1 MIIETK
7 MHTIFLL
14 VGPTECGKT
23 TFSKDILM
31 KQLTITDPEK
41 NFTSNVQYLSSDDIR
56 QELLGHSFD
65 KYDRVMLEA
74 SNIAFPF
81 LKEKLKAVTTYPISA
96 EFVIVDTTGLAKE
109 FREEMV
115 KLAREQNYR
124 IETIVFDYKNRD
136 DYYQSERSRRLIS
149 DHIQRL
155 KREVLPQLAKENYH
169 MIHRLPKN
177 DFSDIS
183 VTITD
188 KEDYCSCL
196 LPANQTYDV
205 IGDVHECL
213 DTLKELLTKL
223 EMSAS
228 KNASIDSTKT
238 ILGGDWIDKGN
249 NTRKIIEFLYDNQ
262 EKFLFTM
269 GNHENFVYKYLK
281 ETIKGTQKE
290 ILETYFDSIPVLQQD
305 QELAEKFFQL
315 VEQSKPFFRRI
326 GTNNQSFIVT
336 HAPCK
341 AKYLG
346 KLDALSQKKQR
357 NFRINREA
365 DLQEQLAFLE
375 DESYFNL
382 PLHIFGHVA
391 NQEAFRL
398 KNKRSIDTG
407 AVSKN
412 HLTAIR
418 ILPYKTM
425 LYSVSSNEGVK
436 ETLPLLFSK
445 PKRASW
451 TLLSDEQKRKLRYMV
466 KNKIQFVSGTMAPAA
481 AEQENNDLES
491 LEQGLQYF
499 KQKGVKELI
508 LQPKYMGSR
517 CNIYLFDTIDQCYAI
532 TRNGNRI
539 QHLDLTGIYQQLLTK
554 FGSYMQKHKIDMLL
568 LDGELLPWSA
578 LGDGLIKK
586 EYRPI
591 AKSLEI
597 ENTFLKE
604 NDFDQAFENLQKGML
619 NTTYS
624 YDVKHNSKKEL
635 KKKYGEF
642 KASQYNYLLEVAPYY
657 VPVYEKEQFS
667 KIYENQL
674 TLYGVES
681 ELSYKPFDLLKII
694 YKSGIEELPNW
705 SSIERYNFVS
715 DDLFQ
720 VIDLQQP
727 EALALATQ
735 FFDSITVD
743 QQMEGIVLKPNYLT
757 ENTVPF
763 IKVRNKDYLTL
774 IYGYDYQ
781 WGPRYKKLIANKKIG
796 GKLKTSLKEHELAKE
811 LLAIPIQEINE
822 HNETYLTI
830 LADLLFELAKEKEL
844 DPRL

>member
-31 KQLTITDPEK
+31 KQLTVTDSEK
-41 NFTSNVQYLSSDDIR
+41 NFVSNVQYLSSDDIR
-56 QELLGHSFD
+56 QDLLGHSFD

-74 SNIAFPF
+74 SNVAFPF
-81 LKEKLKAVTTYPISA
+81 LKEKLQAVTTYPISA

-109 FREEMV
+109 FREEIS

-124 IETIVFDYKNRD
+124 IETIVFDYKNRE

-155 KREVLPQLAKENYH
+155 KREVLPQLARENYH
-169 MIHRLPKN
+169 MIHRVTKN

-188 KEDYCSCL
+188 QEDYYSCL
-196 LPANQTYDV
+196 LPANQEYDV
-205 IGDVHECL
+205 IGDIHECV
-213 DTLKELLTKL
+213 DTLKELLTTL
-223 EMSAS
+223 ETSAS
-228 KNASIDSTKT
+228 KNAAIDSTKT
-238 ILGGDWIDKGN
+238 ILVGDWIDKGN
-249 NTRKIIEFLYDNQ
+249 NTKKIIEFLYDNQ
-262 EKFLFTM
+262 DKFLFTI

-290 ILETYFDSIPVLQQD
+290 VLETYFDSIPVLQQD
-305 QELAEKFFQL
+305 QKLAEKFFHL

-326 GTNNQSFIVT
+326 GTDKQSFIVT

-346 KLDALSQKKQR
+346 KLDTLSRKKQR
-357 NFRINREA
+357 NFRLNREA
-365 DLQEQLAFLE
+365 DIQKQLAFLE
-375 DESYFNL
+375 EESYFNL

-412 HLTAIR
+412 RLTAIR
-418 ILPYKTM
+418 VLPYKTM

-436 ETLPLLFSK
+436 APLPLLFAK

-451 TLLSDEQKRKLRYMV
+451 KLLSDDQKRKLRYMV
-466 KNKIQFVSGTMAPAA
+466 KNKIQFVSGTMAPSAA
-481 AEQENNDLES
+481 DVANNELES
-491 LEQGLQYF
+491 LAQGLLYF

-517 CNIYLFDTIDQCYAI
+517 CNLYLFNDLDKCYAI

-539 QHLDLTGIYQQLLTK
+539 QHLDLSAIYQRLLTK
-554 FGSYMQKHKIDMLL
+554 FSSYMQKHNIDMLL

-578 LGDGLIKK
+578 LGDGLIRK
-586 EYRPI
+586 EYQPI
-591 AKSLEI
+591 AKGLEI
-597 ENTFLKE
+597 ESTFLKE
-604 NDFDQAFENLQKGML
+604 HHFDQAFTKL
-619 NTTYS
+619 NEDMVNTNYS
-624 YDVKHNSKKEL
+624 YDIKHHSKKEM

-642 KASQYNYLLEVAPYY
+642 KASQYKYLSEVAPYH
-657 VPVYEKEQFS
+657 VPVAEREPFVKTYEK
-667 KIYENQL
+667 QL
-674 TLYGVES
+674 ELYGAEA
-681 ELSYKPFDLLKII
+681 ELTYSPFDLLKIV
-694 YKSGIEELPNW
+694 YKNGSEELPNW
-705 SSIERYNFVS
+705 SSIERYTFVS

-720 VIDLQQP
+720 VIDLQKP
-727 EALALATQ
+727 EALQLATQ

-743 QQMEGIVLKPNYLT
+743 QQMEGIVLKPNHLP

-763 IKVRNKDYLTL
+763 MKVRNKDYLTL

-781 WGPRYKKLIANKKIG
+781 WEPRYKKLTANKKTT
-796 GKLKTSLKEHELAKE
+796 GKLKTSLKEYELAKE
-811 LLAIPIQEINE
+811 LLAIPVHEINE
-822 HNETYLTI
+822 NNEIYLTI
-830 LADLLFELAKEKEL
+830 LADLLFELSKEKEL